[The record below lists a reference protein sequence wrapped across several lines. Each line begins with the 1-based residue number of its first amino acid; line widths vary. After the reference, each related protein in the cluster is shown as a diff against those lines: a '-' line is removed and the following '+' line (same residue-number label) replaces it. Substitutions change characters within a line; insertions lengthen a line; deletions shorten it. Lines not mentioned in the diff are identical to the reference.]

1 MSERGNKVVIA
12 MSGGVDSSLAARL
25 LVEQGY
31 EVIGVTMK
39 LWGWLDSGGKPTHE
53 SNCCSLDDINNA
65 KAECA
70 ALGIPHYTL
79 DMSAEFKQIVIK
91 NFVSEYK
98 AGRTPNPCIICNTEI
113 KWHGLLNKLDDLGV
127 DYLATGHYARKLN
140 HEGSGKWVIGRG
152 KDAIKDQ
159 SYVLWG
165 IREEDL
171 DRTLFPLGE
180 LTKKDVRDLAEK
192 AEMRTADTPESME
205 ICFVPDN
212 NYRRFIGEQ
221 YPEVIESSPA
231 GNFVDGDGKVIG
243 QHQGVFNYTVG
254 QRKGLGLATGERVFV
269 NKIDVEN
276 NTVHVGSRQEAESTA
291 FTVNSCNWL
300 LPESLVLDQDVKVQ
314 IRYNHAA
321 RPAAITRLNEDELK
335 IVFQEPEHAITPGQS
350 AVFFLDEAVVG
361 GGIIHTVL

>member
-1 MSERGNKVVIA
+1 MSTEPKKVVIA

-31 EVIGVTMK
+31 NVIGVTMK
-39 LWGWLDSGGKPTHE
+39 LWGYIDTGGQPTHD

-79 DMSAEFKQIVIK
+79 DMSAEFKQIVIE
-91 NFVSEYK
+91 NFVTEYK

-113 KWHGLLNKLDDLGV
+113 KWHALLNKLDDLGV
-127 DYLATGHYARKLN
+127 EFLATGHYARKVR
-140 HEGSGKWVIGRG
+140 HESSGKWVVGRG
-152 KDAIKDQ
+152 KDNIKDQ

-165 IREEDL
+165 IKPEDL
-171 DRTLFPLGE
+171 ERTLFPLGDLSKKEVRE
-180 LTKKDVRDLAEK
+180 LAAQAD
-192 AEMRTADTPESME
+192 MRTADTPESME

-212 NYRRFIGEQ
+212 DYRRFLNDQ
-221 YPEVIESSPA
+221 YPEIAESAPA
-231 GNFVDGDGKVIG
+231 GDFVNAQGDVIG

-269 NKIDVEN
+269 NKIDVDN
-276 NTVHVGSRQEAESTA
+276 NVVHVGSKEDVKATE

-300 LPESLVLDQDVKVQ
+300 IPESFILDKPVDVQ
-314 IRYNHAA
+314 IRYNHSAK
-321 RPAAITRLNEDELK
+321 PAMITR
-335 IVFQEPEHAITPGQS
+335 ISPEEISVKFVNPESAIAPGQS
-350 AVFFLDEAVVG
+350 AVFFQGELVVG
-361 GGIIHTVL
+361 GGIINSV